1 MAPRWPVRTAAAK
14 KPVRGQDALLRYHAK
29 MSKSLS
35 FCFLMSFSN
44 LELCQLVLTSL
55 TEENTKTP
63 CWTKGER
70 WVFWKT
76 FKNASICESLKIAH
90 GAKHGVVRQ
99 LFESKWMGMSPKPKR
114 KPLNCPCSSIFD
126 TLFKKETAQCLEGLQ
141 IVPKPMLRK
150 WAFHEGMNSA
160 IMGESWPPKATT
172 TRKKLIIN
180 LWSPPS
186 SSTTRCVN
194 HSLLS
199 SYLILFSGNFEG
211 RWD

>member
-14 KPVRGQDALLRYHAK
+14 RPVRGQDALLRYHAK

-63 CWTKGER
+63 CWTKVRNGEFSEKR
-70 WVFWKT
+70 RKKKRIYLWI
-76 FKNASICESLKIAH
+76 SSIAH

-99 LFESKWMGMSPKPKR
+99 LLESKWMGMSPKPKR

-126 TLFKKETAQCLEGLQ
+126 TLFQKENCSMSWGSPNCHKTHAAKMGIPWGDFLRNHGGNPGH
-141 IVPKPMLRK
+141 PKLLPPER
-150 WAFHEGMNSA
+150 
-160 IMGESWPPKATT
+160 SWK
-172 TRKKLIIN
+172 IIDW
-180 LWSPPS
+180 WSPPS
-186 SSTTRCVN
+186 SSTTRW
-194 HSLLS
+194 LTALYE
-199 SYLILFSGNFEG
+199 YLIF
-211 RWD
+211 W

>member
-90 GAKHGVVRQ
+90 GAKDGVVRQ

-126 TLFKKETAQCLEGLQ
+126 TLFKKKLRNVLRVCKLSQNPCCENGHSMKGWTAQ
-141 IVPKPMLRK
+141 
-150 WAFHEGMNSA
+150 
-160 IMGESWPPKATT
+160 SWGNPGPPK
-172 TRKKLIIN
+172 L
-180 LWSPPS
+180 LPPE
-186 SSTTRCVN
+186 R
-194 HSLLS
+194 SLLS
-199 SYLILFSGNFEG
+199 IYEAHHRLQPPGVWTTLY
-211 RWD
+211 